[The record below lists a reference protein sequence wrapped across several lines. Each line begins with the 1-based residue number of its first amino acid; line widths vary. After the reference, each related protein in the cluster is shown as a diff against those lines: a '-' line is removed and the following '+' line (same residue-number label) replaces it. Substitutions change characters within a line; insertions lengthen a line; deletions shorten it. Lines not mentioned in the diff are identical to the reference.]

1 MLFFVLLII
10 IIYGADFT
18 LNITGYIPIVS
29 TMLGVVMGLAS
40 SEISNLRRDKRKKR
54 RKINSTRTLISL
66 ENERNIELLKDFWFK
81 LNKDEECDAI
91 GDDLKIFL
99 AHRLIKMPMPSWNEV
114 MWRNQ
119 ASLLAITFNEK
130 EIISVS
136 SFNNCLE
143 VLKSIYSKLI
153 NLDTKDREYNSTYA
167 SSGAKLSSLPS
178 SNRFKEEATGLWDE
192 FEEITLTLFEK
203 GNPLTRKKSQLYP
216 IKIILPNKKDN

>member
-1 MLFFVLLII
+1 MELI
-10 IIYGADFT
+10 FT

-40 SEISNLRRDKRKKR
+40 SEISNLRRDKRRKR

-81 LNKDEECDAI
+81 LNRDEESEAI

-153 NLDTKDREYNSTYA
+153 DLDTKDREFNSTYA

-178 SNRFKEEATGLWDE
+178 SHRFKEEAPGLWDE
-192 FEEITLTLFEK
+192 FEEITLTLLEK
-203 GNPLTRKKSQLYP
+203 GNPLTRKKKS
-216 IKIILPNKKDN
+216 IIPN